1 MSFFDR
7 VATFATM
14 TLGVAALIG
23 ASTPGFASQL
33 DQSLNVSSTV
43 PVPVNSD
50 LAAAPAET
58 AATPAITP
66 AVAQIDETPD
76 FDSLSQA
83 VAAQNTPDALDDD
96 LTCLAGAIYFEA
108 KGEPLPGQL
117 AVAEV
122 ILNRAESGRFAKSVC
137 AVVTQAGQFSFVRGG
152 RIPAIGNNANY
163 RTAIAVAQVALRDQ
177 WDSPAPKAL
186 FFHARRVSPGWR
198 KTKVA
203 SIGNHVFYR

>member
-14 TLGVAALIG
+14 TLGIAALVG

-33 DQSLNVSSTV
+33 DQSLNVSPSV
-43 PVPVNSD
+43 PVPVIPD

-58 AATPAITP
+58 VAAPAAMP
-66 AVAQIDETPD
+66 AVAQIDDTPD
-76 FDSLSQA
+76 FASLSQA
-83 VAAQNTPDALDDD
+83 VAAQNAPDALNDD

-122 ILNRAESGRFAKSVC
+122 IINRAASGRFAKSVC
-137 AVVTQAGQFSFVRGG
+137 AVVKQAGQFSFVRGG
-152 RIPAIGNNANY
+152 RIPAIANNANY

-186 FFHARRVSPGWR
+186 YFHARRVSPGWR
-198 KTKVA
+198 MTKVA

>member
-14 TLGVAALIG
+14 TLGIAALIG

-33 DQSLNVSSTV
+33 DPALNVPLSA
-43 PVPVNSD
+43 PVPVNPD
-50 LAAAPAET
+50 LAAASAET
-58 AATPAITP
+58 VAAPAAMP

-83 VAAQNTPDALDDD
+83 VAAQSAPDALNDD

-108 KGEPLPGQL
+108 KGEPLSGQL

-122 ILNRAESGRFAKSVC
+122 IMNRAASGRFAKSVC

-152 RIPAIGNNANY
+152 RIPAIANNANY
-163 RTAIAVAQVALRDQ
+163 RTAVAVAQVALRDQ

-198 KTKVA
+198 MTKVA

>member
-14 TLGVAALIG
+14 TLGIAALVG

-33 DQSLNVSSTV
+33 DSTLNVPLSA
-43 PVPVNSD
+43 PVPVNPD
-50 LAAAPAET
+50 LAAASAET
-58 AATPAITP
+58 VAAPAAMP
-66 AVAQIDETPD
+66 AVAKIDETPD

-83 VAAQNTPDALDDD
+83 VAAQSTPDALNDD

-122 ILNRAESGRFAKSVC
+122 IINRAESGRFAKSVC
-137 AVVTQAGQFSFVRGG
+137 AVVKQAGQFSFVRGG
-152 RIPAIGNNANY
+152 RIPAIANNANY
-163 RTAIAVAQVALRDQ
+163 RTAVAVAQVALRDQ
-177 WDSPAPKAL
+177 WESPAPKAL

-198 KTKVA
+198 MTKVA